1 MKKDKYEIQRNSWKE
16 TLDIYENDPIKDR
29 VISMSGENAEPRVLL
44 FATMSMFFALFS
56 YTTYAE
62 PGVFH
67 VASTITTA
75 LSILST
81 VLAAA
86 FLILMILPEASFLSD
101 MFQKRPVKSTRIES
115 NRKYNMNT
123 LNEIANDENTQQDFF
138 QLLDIA
144 EDLDDNEVE
153 EILDSIIAHHENSKE
168 NELSYTTTLKQIQ
181 AKEHAEAIKFKYDYL
196 DQLSQENMAR

>member
-1 MKKDKYEIQRNSWKE
+1 MNKDKYEVKRNSWKE
-16 TLDIYENDPIKDR
+16 TLDLYENDPIKDR
-29 VISMSGENAEPRVLL
+29 AISMSGENAAPRVLL
-44 FATMSMFFALFS
+44 FVTMSMIFALFS
-56 YTTYAE
+56 YTTYTE
-62 PGVFH
+62 PGILH
-67 VASTITTA
+67 IASTITTS

-81 VLAAA
+81 VLSIV
-86 FLILMILPEASFLSD
+86 FLILMMLPEVNFLSD
-101 MFQKRPVKSTRIES
+101 MFQNRPIKSTYVES

-144 EDLDDNEVE
+144 EDLDDDEVE

>member
-1 MKKDKYEIQRNSWKE
+1 MKKDKYEVKRNSLKE
-16 TLDIYENDPIKDR
+16 TLDIYKNDPIKDR
-29 VISMSGENAEPRVLL
+29 FISMSGENAKPRVLL
-44 FATMSMFFALFS
+44 FVTMSMFFALFS

-62 PGVFH
+62 PGAFH
-67 VASTITTA
+67 VASTITTS

-81 VLAAA
+81 VLAVV
-86 FLILMILPEASFLSD
+86 FLILMILPEMNFLSD
-101 MFQKRPVKSTRIES
+101 MFKKRPIKSAHIES

-123 LNEIANDENTQQDFF
+123 LNEIANDKNTQQDFF

-168 NELSYTTTLKQIQ
+168 NEFSYNTTFKQIQ
-181 AKEHAEAIKFKYDYL
+181 AKEKAEAIKFKYDYL
-196 DQLSQENMAR
+196 DQLSQENMIR

>member
-1 MKKDKYEIQRNSWKE
+1 MKKDKYEIKRNSWKE

-29 VISMSGENAEPRVLL
+29 AISMSGENATPRVLL
-44 FATMSMFFALFS
+44 FVAMSMFFALFS

-62 PGVFH
+62 PGVIH
-67 VASTITTA
+67 IASTITTA
-75 LSILST
+75 LSIVST
-81 VLAAA
+81 VLSVA
-86 FLILMILPEASFLSD
+86 FLILIILPEVNFLSD

-153 EILDSIIAHHENSKE
+153 EILDSIIAHHDSIKE
-168 NELSYTTTLKQIQ
+168 NELSYNTTFKQIQ

-196 DQLSQENMAR
+196 DQLSQKHTAR

>member
-1 MKKDKYEIQRNSWKE
+1 MNKDKYKVKRNPWKE

-29 VISMSGENAEPRVLL
+29 AISMSGENAEPRVLL
-44 FATMSMFFALFS
+44 FAVMSMIFALFS
-56 YTTYAE
+56 YTTYTE
-62 PGVFH
+62 SGVLH

-81 VLAAA
+81 VLAVA
-86 FLILMILPEASFLSD
+86 FLILMISPEVNFLSD
-101 MFQKRPVKSTRIES
+101 MFQKRPIKSTRIES

-153 EILDSIIAHHENSKE
+153 EILDSIIAHHDSIKE
-168 NELSYTTTLKQIQ
+168 NEFSYTTTFKQIQ

-196 DQLSQENMAR
+196 DQLSQKHTAR

>member
-1 MKKDKYEIQRNSWKE
+1 MNKDKYEVKRNSWKE
-16 TLDIYENDPIKDR
+16 TLDLYENDPIKDR
-29 VISMSGENAEPRVLL
+29 AISMSGENAAPRVLL
-44 FATMSMFFALFS
+44 FATMSMIFALFS
-56 YTTYAE
+56 YATYAE

-81 VLAAA
+81 ILAAV
-86 FLILMILPEASFLSD
+86 FLILMISPEVNFLSD
-101 MFQKRPVKSTRIES
+101 MFQKRPIKSTRIES

-153 EILDSIIAHHENSKE
+153 EILDSIIAHHDSIKE
-168 NELSYTTTLKQIQ
+168 NEFSYTTTFKQIQ

-196 DQLSQENMAR
+196 DQLSQKHTAR

>member
-1 MKKDKYEIQRNSWKE
+1 MNKDKYEVKRNSWKE
-16 TLDIYENDPIKDR
+16 TLDLYENDPIKDR
-29 VISMSGENAEPRVLL
+29 AISMSGENAAPRVLL
-44 FATMSMFFALFS
+44 FVTMSMIFALFS
-56 YTTYAE
+56 YTTYTE
-62 PGVFH
+62 PGILH
-67 VASTITTA
+67 IASTITTS

-81 VLAAA
+81 VLSIV
-86 FLILMILPEASFLSD
+86 FLILMMLPEVNFLSD
-101 MFQKRPVKSTRIES
+101 MFQNRPIKSTRIES

-144 EDLDDNEVE
+144 KDLDDDEVE